1 MPFDSLF
8 TLIFIRERYRIK
20 SLGNCKILMHFPIKN
35 LLATLNDKNEET
47 KDIKASGKKQISP
60 LIEELLGFFSVL
72 LGVSDFLLL
81 ILIIS

>member
-20 SLGNCKILMHFPIKN
+20 SLSNCNILMYFPIKN

-47 KDIKASGKKQISP
+47 KDKKALGKKQISP

-81 ILIIS
+81 ILVIS

>member
-20 SLGNCKILMHFPIKN
+20 SLSNCKILMHFPIKN

>member
-1 MPFDSLF
+1 
-8 TLIFIRERYRIK
+8 
-20 SLGNCKILMHFPIKN
+20 MHFPIKN

-72 LGVSDFLLL
+72 LGVSGGF
-81 ILIIS
+81 